1 MDGDD
6 ETSGPMIDEIYANGG
21 GDDGDKRS
29 RRAIMSGDQVDIE
42 AYAALYSGRTK
53 IMRLLFIADKM
64 NNAASQLEALR
75 MAYDEIKKGENTQ
88 LFREVVQKID
98 GRLGPNYGM
107 DAAWCDAI
115 DRRAEQKK
123 EKLENEL
130 NAYRTNLIKE
140 SIRMGYNDFGEFY
153 YAHGQLGDA
162 FKSYVRTRDYCTTSK
177 HIVHM
182 CMSAILVSIE
192 MGQFPHVTSYV
203 SKAEQSPDA
212 LEAVTVAKLRCAA
225 GLANL
230 EAKKYKLAA
239 RKAQRCE
246 LDVGSFLGV
255 NCKRIA
261 CIIPESHELPVVFEL
276 CVSGAATDE
285 AGHVP
290 KTGLGHARTNCV
302 TAVRC
307 MVASRQKWLRFVA
320 ESRWP
325 CGLVGA
331 ISFSALTSLLVFAAL
346 QSLKELGFQET
357 NWAMW
362 PKPFFL
368 ETGPEL
374 GSHYNDVIAPQD
386 VATYGGLCALAT
398 FDRAELKASSPLYCC
413 DGSSFQSE
421 TLMAFHYASCL
432 EYLGNL
438 KANLLL
444 DIHLHDHV
452 ETLYDQIRHKAL
464 IQYTLPFVSVDLN
477 MMANAFKTTVAG
489 LEKELEALITDNQ
502 IQARIDSHNKI
513 LYARHADQR
522 NATFQRVLETGRE
535 FDRDVRSMLLRS
547 NLIKHEFNLRALRK
561 L

>member
-1 MDGDD
+1 MDGD
-6 ETSGPMIDEIYANGG
+6 EGSMIDEIYANGG
-21 GDDGDKRS
+21 GEDGDKRS
-29 RRAIMSGDQVDIE
+29 RRAMMSGDQLDVE

-53 IMRLLFIADKM
+53 IMRLLLIGDKI
-64 NNAASQLEALR
+64 NNATAQLEALR

-88 LFREVVQKID
+88 LLRDVVQKID

-107 DAAWCDAI
+107 DTAWCDAV
-115 DRRAEQKK
+115 DRRAQQKK

-130 NAYRTNLIKE
+130 NSYRTNLIKE
-140 SIRMGYNDFGEFY
+140 SIRMGYNDFGDFY
-153 YAHGQLGDA
+153 YAHGQLGEA
-162 FKSYVRTRDYCTTSK
+162 FKCYVRTRDYCTTPK
-177 HIVHM
+177 HVVHM

-203 SKAEQSPDA
+203 GKAEQTPDG
-212 LEAVTVAKLRCAA
+212 LDPITIAKLRCAA

-239 RKAQRCE
+239 RK
-246 LDVGSFLGV
+246 
-255 NCKRIA
+255 
-261 CIIPESHELPVVFEL
+261 
-276 CVSGAATDE
+276 
-285 AGHVP
+285 
-290 KTGLGHARTNCV
+290 
-302 TAVRC
+302 
-307 MVASRQKWLRFVA
+307 
-320 ESRWP
+320 
-325 CGLVGA
+325 
-331 ISFSALTSLLVFAAL
+331 
-346 QSLKELGFQET
+346 
-357 NWAMW
+357 
-362 PKPFFL
+362 FL

-374 GSHYNDVIAPQD
+374 VNHYVDVIAPQD

-398 FDRAELKASSPLYCC
+398 FDRAELKSKVIDNSNFRNFLELVPEVRELINDFYSS
-413 DGSSFQSE
+413 
-421 TLMAFHYASCL
+421 HYASCL

-444 DIHLHDHV
+444 DIHLYDHV

-464 IQYTLPFVSVDLN
+464 IQYTHPFVSVDLN

-547 NLIKHEFNLRALRK
+547 NLIKHEYNLRALRK

>member
-6 ETSGPMIDEIYANGG
+6 ETSGPMIDEFYANGG
-21 GDDGDKRS
+21 GDEGDKRS
-29 RRAIMSGDQVDIE
+29 RRAIMSGDQLDVE

-53 IMRLLFIADKM
+53 IMRLIFIADKM
-64 NNAASQLEALR
+64 NNAATQLEALR

-98 GRLGPNYGM
+98 GRLGASYGM
-107 DAAWCDAI
+107 DTAWCEAV

-140 SIRMGYNDFGEFY
+140 SIRMGYNDFGDFY
-153 YAHGQLGDA
+153 YAHGQLGEA

-177 HIVHM
+177 HIIHM

-203 SKAEQSPDA
+203 SKAEQA
-212 LEAVTVAKLRCAA
+212 LDVHDSIIVAKLRCAA

-239 RKAQRCE
+239 RK
-246 LDVGSFLGV
+246 
-255 NCKRIA
+255 
-261 CIIPESHELPVVFEL
+261 
-276 CVSGAATDE
+276 
-285 AGHVP
+285 
-290 KTGLGHARTNCV
+290 
-302 TAVRC
+302 
-307 MVASRQKWLRFVA
+307 
-320 ESRWP
+320 
-325 CGLVGA
+325 
-331 ISFSALTSLLVFAAL
+331 
-346 QSLKELGFQET
+346 
-357 NWAMW
+357 
-362 PKPFFL
+362 FL

-398 FDRAELKASSPLYCC
+398 FDRAELKAKQSYRQ
-413 DGSSFQSE
+413 FQLSQFLRAS
-421 TLMAFHYASCL
+421 TRMAYFPVLKCLFCGFVENIFISISLLPFNSHYASCL

-464 IQYTLPFVSVDLN
+464 IQYTHPFVSVDLN

-547 NLIKHEFNLRALRK
+547 NLIKHDYNLRALRK